1 MGMTVEPVPDWVIP
15 PPEGFTVDA
24 FLQLPGLPRHTELI
38 DGSLIF
44 VSPQV
49 KWHRQVIDH
58 LRRELDL
65 QAPQNLRAD
74 REMAVK
80 LGVRQMPE
88 PDVLVVTSEALD
100 RADPESY
107 YFAEDVVLAVEVVSP
122 DSQERDRD
130 TKPAKYA
137 KAGIRHYWRVE
148 RNGAAPVVYAYEL
161 DPATNVYALLGIFHD
176 SLKISVPFP
185 IEIDLSEKTRRG

>member
-1 MGMTVEPVPDWVIP
+1 MTVEPVPDWLIP

-24 FLQLPGLPRHTELI
+24 FLRLSNLPRHTELI

-65 QAPQNLRAD
+65 QAPENLRAD

-88 PDVLVVTSEALD
+88 PDVLVVTSEAFD
-100 RADPESY
+100 RADPDSY
-107 YFAEDVVLAVEVVSP
+107 YFAEDVVLAVEVVSK

-130 TKPAKYA
+130 TKPGKYA

-161 DPATNVYALLGIFHD
+161 DPATNSYALLGIFHD
-176 SLKISVPFP
+176 ILKIPVPFP
-185 IEIDLSEKTRRG
+185 VEIGLVIEQGRG